1 MELCTRVRLSSLL
14 DCPADSSRVLRLSR
28 PAMFPSLLGQ
38 PVGMGVGE
46 DEGVVILLMCPKET
60 SGHVARVVNAA

>member
-1 MELCTRVRLSSLL
+1 ML
-14 DCPADSSRVLRLSR
+14 
-28 PAMFPSLLGQ
+28 PSLLGQ